1 MPPAVTKQT
10 LTTKSTIRTS
20 PSGSVIDRIAPIDF
34 NQDEGIKMLVYG
46 ESGTGKT
53 TFWSSFPG
61 PILAVICSG
70 GNRPGELRSVDTP
83 DNRKKISQVALRESS
98 ELKTLIEHLSTTS
111 QFKTVVL
118 DHTSGLQDLIMKEL
132 LGLDEIPAQ
141 KSFGMASQQTYGQC
155 TQMMKEYLRAMLGL
169 SINVV
174 LVAQQ
179 RTFGGKD
186 DGMDPELIKP
196 TVGAGLVPSL
206 TGWVNSS
213 CDYCVNTFVQPKF
226 VDRVSKIAGKDVTTR
241 VKEKGVE
248 FALRTGK
255 HEIYYTKFRLPLGNV
270 LPDSIVNP
278 TYDKVMTLI
287 KGKKPTTK

>member
-1 MPPAVTKQT
+1 MTP
-10 LTTKSTIRTS
+10 TS
-20 PSGSVIDRIAPIDF
+20 RSGNVIDRISPIDF
-34 NQDEGIKMLVYG
+34 DKDEGIKVLVYG

-70 GNRPGELRSVDTP
+70 GNKPGELRSVDTP
-83 DNRKKISQVALRESS
+83 ENRKKIKQVTLNESS
-98 ELKTLIEHLSTTS
+98 ELKELIEYIPGSD
-111 QFKTVVL
+111 FNTVVL

-132 LGLDEIPAQ
+132 LGLDVIPAQ

-155 TQMMKEYLRAMLGL
+155 TQMMKEYLRALLGL

-186 DGMDPELIKP
+186 DGIDPELIKP

-206 TGWVNSS
+206 TGWVNSA

-226 VDRVSKIAGKDVTTR
+226 VEKTNMIAGKPVVTR

-255 HEIYYTKFRLPLGNV
+255 HEVYYTKFRLPLGNV
-270 LPDSIVNP
+270 LPDAVVDP
-278 TYDKVMTLI
+278 TYTKIMALI
-287 KGKKPTTK
+287 KGKQPTTK